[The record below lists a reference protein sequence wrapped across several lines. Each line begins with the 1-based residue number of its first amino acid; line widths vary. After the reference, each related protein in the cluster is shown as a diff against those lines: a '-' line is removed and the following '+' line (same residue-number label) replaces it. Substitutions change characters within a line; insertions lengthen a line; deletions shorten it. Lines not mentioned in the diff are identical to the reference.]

1 MILTNE
7 NGVTIQALIITI
19 VLLLILVS
27 IGTTAGTSA
36 LEYSKYSK
44 LKTEMQLLQT
54 KVNEL
59 NEKKEYSNGQELT
72 DAQKAILNKKE
83 ISDIISQIPSIN
95 KNQRRKKLSCR
106 PMLEFVSLLYV
117 YNLIVSDKVKLHRI
131 KELKGLFF
139 DRMLDK
145 KEFFKNNQLIKS
157 NYDFIC
163 KVINFFF

>member
-36 LEYSKYSK
+36 FEYSKYSK

-83 ISDIISQIPSIN
+83 ISDII
-95 KNQRRKKLSCR
+95 
-106 PMLEFVSLLYV
+106 
-117 YNLIVSDKVKLHRI
+117 YNNRSEEDKVK
-131 KELKGLFF
+131 
-139 DRMLDK
+139 
-145 KEFFKNNQLIKS
+145 
-157 NYDFIC
+157 
-163 KVINFFF
+163 VIN